1 MHRTWPTLEFYVD
14 WDVAWPQASIEQK
27 PSKGQNQFR
36 VGERHP
42 TAGMQSAVGPGVMR
56 TPPPGGQFSGISCPR
71 CFEFQRENKILI
83 GIQAQKK
90 GRQISELW
98 EVVGVGLWLLVAQ
111 AAGEQSEGADTRKE
125 T

>member
-1 MHRTWPTLEFYVD
+1 M
-14 WDVAWPQASIEQK
+14 
-27 PSKGQNQFR
+27 
-36 VGERHP
+36 GERHP

-71 CFEFQRENKILI
+71 CFEFQREHKILI

-111 AAGEQSEGADTRKE
+111 AAGEQSPWSSSGCSRRACFWGEGEVAQ
-125 T
+125 